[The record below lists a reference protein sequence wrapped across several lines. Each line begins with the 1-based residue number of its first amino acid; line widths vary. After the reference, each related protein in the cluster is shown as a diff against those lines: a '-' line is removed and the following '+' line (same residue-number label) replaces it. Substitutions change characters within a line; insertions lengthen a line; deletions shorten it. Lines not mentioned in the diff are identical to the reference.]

1 MDAKTLLQFMEQVG
15 RMKVLPRTGWLL
27 RGLKHPESI
36 AEHSYRMTLLVM
48 VLSDMLMEQGL
59 KIDIA
64 RVMRMALLHDVAES
78 QTGDIPYPAMRY
90 IPDVVKEAAERE
102 VMEDLTEDFGK
113 IGRFYV
119 ELWEEYE
126 RADTLEGQIVKVA
139 DKLELLI
146 QTFEYEKVGFQS
158 LDDFWENLMVYPLFQ
173 DYPLVQDMITLLA
186 ERRLALPYRQR

>member
-1 MDAKTLLQFMEQVG
+1 MDAKTLLKFMEQVG

-36 AEHSYRMTLLVM
+36 ADHSYRMSLLAM
-48 VLSDMLMEQGL
+48 VLSDLLIEQGMA
-59 KIDIA
+59 IDVA

-90 IPDVVKEAAERE
+90 IPDAVKEAAERE
-102 VMEDLTEDFGK
+102 ALEDLTEGFHEL
-113 IGRFYV
+113 GRFYV

-126 RADTLEGQIVKVA
+126 QAATLESQIVKVA

-158 LDDFWENLMVYPLFQ
+158 LDDFWENLLNYRLFQ
-173 DYPLVQDMITLLA
+173 DYPLVQEMVTLLA